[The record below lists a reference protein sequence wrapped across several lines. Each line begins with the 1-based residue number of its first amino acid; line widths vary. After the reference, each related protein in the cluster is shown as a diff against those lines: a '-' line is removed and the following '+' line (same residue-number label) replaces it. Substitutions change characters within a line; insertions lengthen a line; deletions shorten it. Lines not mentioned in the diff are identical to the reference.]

1 MSDFWVRKMKT
12 YFTRIDFDAD
22 GSITPRDFEGMADRF
37 VQFEK
42 LSKEKGDDLKKKLL
56 QVIEIEVEFEIVLPT
71 KQSEIYTS

>member
-1 MSDFWVRKMKT
+1 
-12 YFTRIDFDAD
+12 
-22 GSITPRDFEGMADRF
+22 MADRF